1 MKLDEAFLGSGGTH
15 RIRAIGERV
24 AKMTDWIKFFAMF
37 WRRPP
42 CRRLRHVAGRQ
53 IPMPANIGTH
63 LLERTQGLG
72 GKM

>member
-1 MKLDEAFLGSGGTH
+1 
-15 RIRAIGERV
+15 
-24 AKMTDWIKFFAMF
+24 MTDWIKFFAMF

-53 IPMPANIGTH
+53 IHPSTIAVPMPANIGTH